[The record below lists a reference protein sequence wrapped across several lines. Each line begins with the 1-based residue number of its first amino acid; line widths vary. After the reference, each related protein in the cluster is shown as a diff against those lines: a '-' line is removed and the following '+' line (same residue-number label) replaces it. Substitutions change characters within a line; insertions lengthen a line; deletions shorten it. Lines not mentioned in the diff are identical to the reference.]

1 MSVSVNAL
9 TIDVVNHKSPYC
21 GCCGGWSKYMEAN
34 GFKVTEKLHDNMNA
48 VKSRLGLNNP
58 NLYSCHTAEIDGY
71 VFEGH
76 IPAEDIKAFL
86 DDPPKEAKG
95 LTVPDMPI
103 GSPGMEHG
111 EERDSYTVYAFNGQ
125 NQIFKYCDHKG
136 NDE

>member
-1 MSVSVNAL
+1 
-9 TIDVVNHKSPYC
+9 
-21 GCCGGWSKYMEAN
+21 MEAN

-111 EERDSYTVYAFNGQ
+111 EESDSYTVYAFNGQ
-125 NQIFKYCDHKG
+125 NQIFKYSNIATTKVTTNKIKPSRRPTG
-136 NDE
+136 LYLIRQLIWI